1 MWQRS
6 PLFVNRSKEALNI
19 GSACDSV
26 YTHQSLAL
34 GRVASVVTMPRNTRT
49 GPQYQRLIE
58 RYVRAVAQKKNFRVE
73 RDKRISLPG
82 GMSVKIPFVLISEK
96 DDDCR
101 YLVDTMVMNTSG
113 SAQLKATNTMVQ
125 MLRITLA
132 DPRYKAGF
140 LVRGGG
146 SWTRSYVDFLTEDF
160 AVHVPRARDRIFTVN
175 SDEFTKLMLKLL

>member
-1 MWQRS
+1 
-6 PLFVNRSKEALNI
+6 
-19 GSACDSV
+19 
-26 YTHQSLAL
+26 
-34 GRVASVVTMPRNTRT
+34 MPGNTRT
-49 GPQYQRLIE
+49 GAQYQRVIE
-58 RYVRAVAQKKNFRVE
+58 KHVRTVAKKKNFRVE
-73 RDKRISLPG
+73 RNQRISLPG

-146 SWTRSYVDFLTEDF
+146 KWTHPYVDFLTKDF
-160 AVHVPRARDRIFTVN
+160 AVHVPLAKDRIFTVN
-175 SDEFTKLMLKLL
+175 SDEIVKLMLKLL

>member
-1 MWQRS
+1 
-6 PLFVNRSKEALNI
+6 
-19 GSACDSV
+19 
-26 YTHQSLAL
+26 
-34 GRVASVVTMPRNTRT
+34 MPGNTRT
-49 GPQYQRLIE
+49 GAQYQRLIE
-58 RYVRAVAQKKNFRVE
+58 RHVRAVAQKKNFRVE
-73 RDKRISLPG
+73 RNQRISLPG

-96 DDDCR
+96 GDCR

-146 SWTRSYVDFLTEDF
+146 KWTPPYVDFLTKDF
-160 AVHVPRARDRIFTVN
+160 AVHVPLAKGRIFTVN
-175 SDEFTKLMLKLL
+175 SDQIAKLMLKLL

>member
-1 MWQRS
+1 M
-6 PLFVNRSKEALNI
+6 
-19 GSACDSV
+19 
-26 YTHQSLAL
+26 
-34 GRVASVVTMPRNTRT
+34 TMPGNTGT
-49 GPQYQRLIE
+49 GAQYQRVIE
-58 RYVRAVAQKKNFRVE
+58 RHVRAVAQKKNFRVE
-73 RDKRISLPG
+73 RNQRISLPG

-140 LVRGGG
+140 LVRGGRK
-146 SWTRSYVDFLTEDF
+146 WTDPYVDFLTKDF
-160 AVHVPRARDRIFTVN
+160 AVHVPLAKNRIFTVN
-175 SDEFTKLMLKLL
+175 SDQIAKLMLKLL

>member
-1 MWQRS
+1 
-6 PLFVNRSKEALNI
+6 
-19 GSACDSV
+19 
-26 YTHQSLAL
+26 
-34 GRVASVVTMPRNTRT
+34 MPRNTRT

-58 RYVRAVAQKKNFRVE
+58 RHVRAVAQKKNFRVE
-73 RDKRISLPG
+73 RNQRISLPG
-82 GMSVKIPFVLISEK
+82 GMSVKIPFVLISEM
-96 DDDCR
+96 DDCR

-146 SWTRSYVDFLTEDF
+146 KWTPPYVDFLTKDF
-160 AVHVPRARDRIFTVN
+160 AVHVPLAKGRIFTVN
-175 SDEFTKLMLKLL
+175 SDQIVKLMLKLL